1 MSQFGNIENAIP
13 NSSTRRMTGIA
24 LFTAVAV
31 ILNLSP
37 LKFPAPFAPFLFYEL
52 WEIPIVAVLLIYGLY
67 AAFTVELLNTIILL
81 LVFPGAL
88 PTGPLYNFIAVV
100 ATLAATIVGQSI
112 AKAANARPKL
122 VVASATGIALLVR
135 SAVMVAVNFV
145 FLPLPAPLGY
155 QIPQMATLPLLP
167 LIAFFNATVVLYSVP
182 LGYGVVKAMTSR
194 FKTKTAYGIT

>member
-1 MSQFGNIENAIP
+1 MNQFGNIENVIP
-13 NSSTRRMTGIA
+13 DSNTRRITGIA

-52 WEIPIVAVLLIYGLY
+52 WEIPIVAVLLIFGFY
-67 AAFTVELLNTIILL
+67 AAFMVDLLNTVILL

-100 ATLAATIVGQSI
+100 VTLAATMAGHSI
-112 AKAANARPKL
+112 ARSAGARPRFI
-122 VVASATGIALLVR
+122 VAGATAVALIVR
-135 SAVMVAVNFV
+135 SAVMVVVNFT
-145 FLPLPAPLGY
+145 FLPLSAPLGY
-155 QIPQMATLPLLP
+155 QIPQAATLPLLP

-182 LGYGVVKAMTSR
+182 LAYGVFKAMTTR
-194 FKTKTAYGIT
+194 FRTRSAYGFA